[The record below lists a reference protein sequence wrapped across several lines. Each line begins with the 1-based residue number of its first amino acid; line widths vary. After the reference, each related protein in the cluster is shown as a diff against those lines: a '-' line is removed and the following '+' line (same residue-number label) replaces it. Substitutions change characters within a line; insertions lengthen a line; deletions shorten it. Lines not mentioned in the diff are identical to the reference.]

1 MSRTRRA
8 LVLAF
13 FNYLQSGLS
22 MVIGLWIT
30 RFFILDLGE
39 HVYGKWTASAA
50 LLNYATLADLGMLA
64 VLPWLVAEADGRR
77 DEAGLAKLLKH
88 GVAVAAMAGA
98 LFLAAAAVLWLA
110 YPWVLHLSDEDEAL
124 LRGPLTLL
132 AVAIA
137 VGYPLRAFSAFL
149 NGVQDVLFL
158 GVLGTVQVIGGALLM
173 VVLASHGYGL
183 YALAAGVALPPLCSS
198 AISCIRA
205 LWKRPELRKWA
216 GRLEWP
222 TLKPMLTGG
231 SGSLLGSL
239 GWQLAFASDAVVIGY
254 LGSAREVTVFA
265 VTSRLGLILM
275 QLGWTLPDSA
285 NVGLA
290 QLKAEAAARVPGVVL
305 SILRTHLLV
314 AGAVA
319 CAVLALN
326 PGFVNRWVGAELFG
340 GWALNSAL
348 TGAVLTLSFV
358 HAVVVPAGVLGKRFA
373 TGAAT
378 LANGVLH
385 VGLAL
390 LLGKWLGLFGIAL
403 ATVASGLFSTIPMG
417 LYMLHPVS
425 GVEPR
430 VVWREAM
437 LPWLLRFV
445 PAAAL
450 CALLGHA
457 LWGRGWWL
465 LAAGAVVTAL
475 GYAVVMKPFFSELPL
490 GRRASSLLAILKIN

>member
-1 MSRTRRA
+1 

-110 YPWVLHLSDEDEAL
+110 YPWVLHLSDEDKAL

-348 TGAVLTLSFV
+348 ALAILALSSAHALLVAV
-358 HAVVVPAGVLGKRFA
+358 AVLGKRFIA
-373 TGAAT
+373 GLFTT
-378 LANGVLH
+378 INGLLH
-385 VGLAL
+385 IGLAL
-390 LLGKWLGLFGIAL
+390 LWGRGLGLTGVAL
-403 ATVASGLFSTIPMG
+403 ATTASAFVSTIPLGFHLLPATTG
-417 LYMLHPVS
+417 LARL
-425 GVEPR
+425 E
-430 VVWREAM
+430 VWKKAVF
-437 LPWLLRFV
+437 PWAIRFV
-445 PAAAL
+445 PMGVL
-450 CALLGHA
+450 CGLMGYTCQGIGLPLLFLLG
-457 LWGRGWWL
+457 
-465 LAAGAVVTAL
+465 LAVGL
-475 GYAVVMKPFFSELPL
+475 GYFALMRQLILELPL
-490 GRRASSLLAILKIN
+490 RPTMLGILRKISLHRTSS